1 MLKKV
6 VITALILVLCVPLAS
21 AQEISQ
27 KGLRTFW
34 ICWENDH
41 FVQTDRGFTNGLK
54 LTWLS
59 AEKDLSGAKS
69 WLDRLLFVFKPD
81 FRHFRSYSLRQDM
94 FTPDDLTEV
103 ELVEWDRPYAG
114 YLEFELGAH
123 SQSRFR
129 AAYWGLSL
137 GVVGP
142 LSLAE
147 HAQKLIHLSGRPDWP
162 EGWSHQL
169 KNELAVQVY
178 SENKWK
184 ISLAERAKGL
194 GLDII
199 PQWGGGLGNV
209 YVYAHSGFQVR
220 LGLNLPG
227 NFGAPLLRPGGSS
240 GPGFSEREP
249 DRTGR
254 IYDSIY
260 LFAVC
265 DAQFVARN
273 IFLDGNTFRESHA
286 VDKETLT
293 GYLQIGM
300 GAKVSIF
307 HITFGLAAWS
317 RLFKT
322 QERRLIYGLV
332 NIFYSF

>member
-1 MLKKV
+1 MRIKTLIV
-6 VITALILVLCVPLAS
+6 ALILGLCVLPVFAKE
-21 AQEISQ
+21 AGNE
-27 KGLRTFW
+27 GLGTFW

-54 LTWLS
+54 LTWIT
-59 AEKDLSGAKS
+59 ADKEMPGAKS
-69 WLDRLLFVFKPD
+69 WLDRQIFVLKPGFK
-81 FRHFRSYSLRQDM
+81 HFRSYSLRQDM

-103 ELVEWDRPYAG
+103 ELIEWGRPYAG

-123 SQSRFR
+123 SLSRFR
-129 AAYWGLSL
+129 AAYWGLSV

-142 LSLAE
+142 LSVAE

-162 EGWSHQL
+162 EGWQHQL
-169 KNELAVQVY
+169 KNELAVQLY
-178 SENKWK
+178 SENKWR
-184 ISLAERAKGL
+184 ISLAGREKGP

-199 PQWGGGLGNV
+199 PQVGGGLGNV
-209 YVYAHSGFQVR
+209 YTYAHSGFQVR
-220 LGLNLPG
+220 LGLNLPE
-227 NFGAPLLRPGGSS
+227 NFGTPLLRPGGSC
-240 GPGFSEREP
+240 GPGFSERDP
-249 DRTGR
+249 DRAGR
-254 IYDSIY
+254 IYDSFY

-265 DAQFVARN
+265 DAQFVVRN

-286 VDKETLT
+286 VDKEALT
-293 GYLQIGM
+293 GYLYIGL

-322 QERRLIYGLV
+322 QEKRLIYGLV